1 MKISHRKPLDDLS
14 VSPFQAK
21 AALQLAGLLE
31 SVEAFMAD
39 PATDTIVRLAW
50 QHASEYRRQSPTV
63 LAMAEHFGWTDAQL
77 DQLFVTASGIVA

>member
-1 MKISHRKPLDDLS
+1 MKIVHRAPLDNMV

-31 SVEAFMAD
+31 TVETYMVN
-39 PATDTIVRLAW
+39 PATDPVVRLAW

-63 LAMAEHFGWTDAQL
+63 LAIADHFGWTTEQL
-77 DQLFVTASGIVA
+77 DNLFVTASGIQA